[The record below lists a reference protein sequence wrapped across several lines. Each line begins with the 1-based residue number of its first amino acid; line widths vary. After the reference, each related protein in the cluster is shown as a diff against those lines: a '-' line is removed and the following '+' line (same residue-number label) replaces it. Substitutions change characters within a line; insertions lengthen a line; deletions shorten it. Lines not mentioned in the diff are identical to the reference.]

1 VKLAPH
7 TFRPL
12 MAALREARGL
22 AGKREIQPAA
32 RAFGRN
38 PAGILNG
45 DDAAALPDVDGGYTL
60 LAAEGMQPSFVDA
73 EPWFAGL
80 CAVLTNVSDIAA
92 MGGRSRAIVDVL
104 LASDSATHTE
114 RVLEGLQAGAE
125 LFGVPIVG
133 GHTGRS
139 AGGACLSAAVLG
151 KAQRL
156 ITSFD
161 ARPGQQ
167 IVACIDLGG
176 KYRGDRP
183 HFDGLTGGDAKLAR
197 ARLEVLPQLA
207 EAGLTAAG
215 KDISMAGLVGT
226 LLMLLETSGCG
237 ARLDLAAVPAP
248 ACAEAEPKRWL
259 ECFPSFG
266 YLLAVEP
273 HDLAEVTARF
283 AAVGVSAAAIATVD
297 DSRALEVAYEGAAV
311 CYWDLSSESLM
322 GFGVLETAHA

>member
-1 VKLAPH
+1 MRLAPR
-7 TFRPL
+7 TFQPL
-12 MAALREARGL
+12 IAALQESRGV
-22 AGKREIQPAA
+22 AGKRVIRSAV
-32 RAFGRN
+32 RAFGRDH
-38 PAGILNG
+38 AGIQNG
-45 DDAAALPDVDGGYTL
+45 DDAAALPDPDGGFTL
-60 LAAEGMQPSFVDA
+60 LAAEGMQPSFVDS

-104 LASDSATHTE
+104 LASDSSAHTD

-125 LFGVPIVG
+125 MFGVPIVG

-139 AGGACLSAAVLG
+139 AAGACLSAAVLG

-161 ARPGQQ
+161 ARPGQK
-167 IVACIDLGG
+167 VMACIDLSG

-207 EAGLTAAG
+207 EAGLVSAG

-237 ARLDLAAVPAP
+237 AQLDLAAIPAP
-248 ACAEAEPKRWL
+248 ACADAEPKRWL
-259 ECFPSFG
+259 EAFPSFG
-266 YLLAVEP
+266 YLLSVEP
-273 HDLAEVTARF
+273 EHVAEVTARF
-283 AAVGVSAAAIATVD
+283 AAVGVTASVIATVD
-297 DSRALEVAYEGAAV
+297 DTRALEVSYEGESAR
-311 CYWDLSSESLM
+311 YWDLSRESLM
-322 GFGVLETAHA
+322 GFGPH